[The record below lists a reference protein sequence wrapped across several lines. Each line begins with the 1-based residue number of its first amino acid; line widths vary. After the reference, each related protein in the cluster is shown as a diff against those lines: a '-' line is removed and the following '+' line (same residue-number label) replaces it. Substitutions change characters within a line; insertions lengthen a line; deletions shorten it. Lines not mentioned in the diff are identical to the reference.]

1 MKKKKLLIAI
11 GLIVV
16 LAVLAVASVAFA
28 ATSDAPAAQA
38 IRGFCGFDASELTDQ
53 QNADL
58 NDSYQKMMD
67 LRKESINKMVENGTI
82 TKEQGDAALKRI
94 DDMVKYRQENGT
106 VGGRCG
112 SNGCTFTPNA
122 SN

>member
-16 LAVLAVASVAFA
+16 LVVLAIPSVAYA

-38 IRGFCGFDASELTDQ
+38 IRGFCGFDTSELTDQ

-58 NDSYQKMMD
+58 NDSCQKMMD
-67 LRKESINKMVENGTI
+67 LREESINKMVENGTI
-82 TKEQGDAALKRI
+82 TKEQGDAALKGI
-94 DDMVKYRQENGT
+94 DDKVKCGQENGT
-106 VGGRCG
+106 AAGCMGG
-112 SNGCTFTPNA
+112 GCTTE
-122 SN
+122 